1 MAVSLMYIIYIYIY
15 IYCVSL
21 SHHVFII
28 APLSYHYIIFIYIY
42 INTIYIPWWI
52 MNCLSQI
59 LMPEVSPITGPSP
72 FPPVA
77 TSSQEDFEE
86 DHHRCFNFRLYS
98 HPWRLDDKWG
108 YPYGLVKNMYVYIYI
123 YILVGGW
130 AYPSETWWSS
140 SVGMMTFP
148 IYGKIKNVPNHQ
160 SVFIVVHK
168 PKNMTGKPPLCN
180 YIDSSNLILDGFIG
194 GNLYHPNI
202 LYIYPSPYSIQRF
215 HQVAWL
221 SGEVWENAQVASVG
235 HGVKL
240 LETAKSRV

>member
-1 MAVSLMYIIYIYIY
+1 MFSWLSHWCISYIY

-123 YILVGGW
+123 HTGW
-130 AYPSETWWSS
+130 WLGLPLWN
-140 SVGMMTFP
+140 MMEFVSWDDD
-148 IYGKIKNVPNHQ
+148 IPNIWENKKC
-160 SVFIVVHK
+160 S
-168 PKNMTGKPPLCN
+168 KPP
-180 YIDSSNLILDGFIG
+180 IS
-194 GNLYHPNI
+194 
-202 LYIYPSPYSIQRF
+202 IYCGS
-215 HQVAWL
+215 
-221 SGEVWENAQVASVG
+221 
-235 HGVKL
+235 
-240 LETAKSRV
+240 